1 MRTSNLYSNMNSIS
15 KIVLNL
21 ASRRNFRRQKK
32 PLEINEWSEN
42 KDGSGGGAPPS
53 GGASDLSGAE
63 SINVT
68 GDIKMDIDLTKELSA
83 AAAAEGGEDNLENA
97 NPKN

>member
-1 MRTSNLYSNMNSIS
+1 MNSIS

-21 ASRRNFRRQKK
+21 ASQRNFRRQKK

-42 KDGSGGGAPPS
+42 KDGSGAPPS

>member
-1 MRTSNLYSNMNSIS
+1 MYFGESTRFGFQISNALP
-15 KIVLNL
+15 
-21 ASRRNFRRQKK
+21 RNFRRQKK

-42 KDGSGGGAPPS
+42 KDGSGAPGPS
-53 GGASDLSGAE
+53 GGGGGLSGAE

-68 GDIKMDIDLTKELSA
+68 GDIKMDIDLNKELAA
-83 AAAAEGGEDNLENA
+83 AAAAEGGDDNVENA

>member
-1 MRTSNLYSNMNSIS
+1 MYFGESTRFGFQISNALP
-15 KIVLNL
+15 
-21 ASRRNFRRQKK
+21 RNFRRQKK

-42 KDGSGGGAPPS
+42 KDGSGAAGPS
-53 GGASDLSGAE
+53 GISGAE

-68 GDIKMDIDLTKELSA
+68 GDIKMDIDLNKELSA
-83 AAAAEGGEDNLENA
+83 AAAAEGGDDNLENA

>member
-1 MRTSNLYSNMNSIS
+1 MQKTHSTAN
-15 KIVLNL
+15 IVNIRL
-21 ASRRNFRRQKK
+21 RNFRRQKK

-42 KDGSGGGAPPS
+42 KDGSGAAGPS
-53 GGASDLSGAE
+53 GISGAE

-68 GDIKMDIDLTKELSA
+68 GDIKMDIDLNKELSA
-83 AAAAEGGEDNLENA
+83 AAAAEGGDDNLENA